1 MTIRLTLAAFGFCTF
16 VSAAT
21 TTGGS
26 TVTFNKDVAPILQ
39 AHCQSCHRPGEPAP
53 MSLLTYQ
60 QVRPWASAIKEAV
73 ALKKMPP
80 WFADPH
86 VGKWSN
92 DRSLA
97 KSDIETISRWVESGA
112 PEGDSKDAPIPVK
125 FVDGWN
131 ISKPDMILEMPMD
144 YHVQAKGTIAYQY
157 ILIRGNFTEDKWV
170 RMAEVRPGNR
180 TVVHHVIAFIRPPG
194 SKWMQDAEPG
204 VPYVPKKGDGG
215 GQGAADLLVGFAP
228 GVVPAIMEPGRA
240 RLIKAGSDI
249 VLQLHYTADGKE
261 ETDRTRIGIV
271 FAKEPPKER
280 IVTLAAVNSKF
291 AIPAGDPN
299 YEVESK
305 LELAHDVKVVS
316 FLPHMHLRGKDYEYR
331 VKYPDGH
338 TETVLS
344 VPHYSFSWQLSYN
357 PAQDLE
363 LPAGSVIEC
372 TAHFDNSANNPDNPD
387 PTQVVR
393 HGDQSWE
400 EMMNG
405 FFDVA
410 IDPKLDPKVLMPERK
425 ASAPKAAL

>member
-1 MTIRLTLAAFGFCTF
+1 
-16 VSAAT
+16 
-21 TTGGS
+21 
-26 TVTFNKDVAPILQ
+26 
-39 AHCQSCHRPGEPAP
+39 
-53 MSLLTYQ
+53 MSLLTYRDA
-60 QVRPWASAIKEAV
+60 RPWASAIKEAV

-86 VGKWSN
+86 YGKWSN
-92 DRSLA
+92 DRARTRQGRHRYHPTLGRVRGRR
-97 KSDIETISRWVESGA
+97 KGN
-112 PEGDSKDAPIPVK
+112 PKDAPIPVK

-194 SKWMQDAEPG
+194 SKWMKDAEPG
-204 VPYVPKKGDGG
+204 VPYVPKKGEGG
-215 GQGAADLLVGFAP
+215 GAGDLLVGFAP
-228 GVVPAIMEPGRA
+228 GVVPEIMEPGRA

-249 VLQLHYTADGKE
+249 ILQLHYTADGKE

-271 FAKEPPKER
+271 FANEPPKER
-280 IVTLAAVNSKF
+280 VITLAAVNNKF

-299 YEVESK
+299 YQVDSE

-338 TETVLS
+338 VETVLS

-357 PAQDLE
+357 PAKDLE
-363 LPAGSVIEC
+363 LPAGAVIEC

-410 IDPKLDPKVLMPERK
+410 IDPKVDPKVLMHERQN
-425 ASAPKAAL
+425 SAPKPALA